1 MTNSSPSPRPTGS
14 RINQVLIVVFVGLL
28 WLPLLDTVFHL
39 DRAPA
44 VNENREA
51 APRPVFTGWSETK
64 EFFQAIERYHDDHFG
79 FRKRL
84 VRWHSGW
91 KKSFFHEAAVREVII
106 GRDGWLYTATNQM
119 IEHYTRMKQFSAE
132 DLDAWQKLFET
143 RRDWLAQRGIQY
155 LVVFT
160 PDKQTVYPEHLPDWL
175 KRGAAPSKLDQMI
188 TRLNEHSTV
197 AVLDLRPTLLEAKQH
212 APVYLMT
219 DTHWNQR
226 GIFVSYQTLITKLS
240 TQIPGL
246 EPLPSTS
253 FTWQD
258 IPHPGDLAVML
269 GQESSFPEQ
278 NRVTMTPQEPLQ
290 ITETALPSAK
300 RVAMTTTRNPK
311 AMGKAI
317 VYHDSFGHGWIP
329 LIGYHFGEVIYI
341 AKRPIDPA
349 LIEKEK
355 PIIVIDQIVE
365 RILNVKDPHVIM
377 ADDGIAGAK

>member
-1 MTNSSPSPRPTGS
+1 MTNAPTPSRSTGS
-14 RINQVLIVVFVGLL
+14 RLNLALIIVFVGFL
-28 WLPLLDTVFHL
+28 WLPLLDSAFHL

-51 APRPVFTGWSETK
+51 APKPVFTGWSETK
-64 EFFQAIERYHDDHFG
+64 EFFQEIERYYDDHFG

-91 KKSFFHEAAVREVII
+91 KEKLFHEAAVREVII
-106 GRDGWLYTATNQM
+106 GRDGWLYTATNEM
-119 IEHYTRMKQFSAE
+119 IENYTRIKQFSAE

-155 LVVFT
+155 LVVFA
-160 PDKQTVYPEHLPDWL
+160 PDKQTIYPEHLPDWL
-175 KRGAAPSKLDQMI
+175 KRGAAPSKLDQI
-188 TRLNEHSTV
+188 IARLNERSTV
-197 AVLDLRPTLLEAKQH
+197 SVLDLRPTLLDAKQRE
-212 APVYLMT
+212 PVFLMT

-226 GIFVSYQTLITKLS
+226 GIFATYQTLITKLS
-240 TQIPGL
+240 ALFPGL
-246 EPLPSTS
+246 TPLPATF

-258 IPHPGDLAVML
+258 SPHPGDLAVML
-269 GQESSFPEQ
+269 GQESSFPEK
-278 NRVTMTPQEPLQ
+278 NRLSITPQEPLQ
-290 ITETALPSAK
+290 TEEASLPSAK

-311 AMGKAI
+311 ATGKAI

-349 LIEKEK
+349 LIEREK
-355 PIIVIDQIVE
+355 PLVVIDQIVE
-365 RILNVKDPHVIM
+365 RILNVKDPRAIS
-377 ADDGIAGAK
+377 ADDGLTKP

>member
-1 MTNSSPSPRPTGS
+1 MTTSSPSTRPTGS
-14 RINQVLIVVFVGLL
+14 RINLVLIVVFIGLL

-39 DRAPA
+39 DSAPA

-51 APRPVFTGWSETK
+51 APKPIFTGWSETK
-64 EFFQAIERYHDDHFG
+64 EFFQGSERYYDDHFG

-91 KKSFFHEAAVREVII
+91 KEKAFHEAAVRDVII
-106 GRDGWLYTATNQM
+106 GRDGWLYTATNEM
-119 IEHYTRMKQFSAE
+119 IENYTRIKQFSAE

-160 PDKQTVYPEHLPDWL
+160 PDKQTIYPEHLPDWL
-175 KRGAAPSKLDQMI
+175 KRGTAPSKLDQIMQ
-188 TRLNEHSTV
+188 RLNERSSV
-197 AVLDLRPTLLEAKQH
+197 AVLDIRPTLLEAKQH
-212 APVYLMT
+212 EPVYLMT

-226 GIFVSYQTLITKLS
+226 GIFASYQALITKLS
-240 TQIPGL
+240 AQVSGL
-246 EPLPSTS
+246 TTPLPATF
-253 FTWQD
+253 FTWQNS
-258 IPHPGDLAVML
+258 PLPGDLAIML
-269 GQESSFPEQ
+269 GQESSFPEG
-278 NRVTMTPQEPLQ
+278 NRVSFSPKEPLQ
-290 ITETALPSAK
+290 IEETSLPSAK

-311 AMGKAI
+311 ATGKAI

-349 LIEKEK
+349 LIEREK

-365 RILNVKDPHVIM
+365 RILSVKDPRVIM
-377 ADDGIAGAK
+377 SDDGLTKP